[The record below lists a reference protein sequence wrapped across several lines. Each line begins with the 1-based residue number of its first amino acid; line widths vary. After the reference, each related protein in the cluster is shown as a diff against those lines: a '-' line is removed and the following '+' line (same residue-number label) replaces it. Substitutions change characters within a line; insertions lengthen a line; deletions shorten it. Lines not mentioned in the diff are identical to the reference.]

1 MFDCS
6 SGQFLAIEEA
16 LNETNR
22 RIAMPMPAANE
33 NEFENLDV
41 VIELLLAAEFIANG
55 GCSRATTATTPA
67 VVSEHQQDTDAPDR
81 HQFDMKFLFNSS
93 QSLISMAI
101 NGENGV
107 QLRNFLKVVK
117 FAFNY
122 EAWEIFRRL
131 AYKMV
136 NLIEE
141 SPHLLSEFQADV
153 QTLHLLLAIDRY
165 LITVRKQRQAKN
177 EAIKANYNAVKEKA
191 FRMETANT
199 AAKDRATA
207 TRQETATTN
216 ARTVISGKESKAGK
230 ESVKSRNKKTRIEEN
245 INEIAESACKKAYC
259 EKIQK
264 ISRQRIQAV
273 FLVILNQGS
282 KNIFSRF
289 WI

>member
-55 GCSRATTATTPA
+55 GCSRATTA
-67 VVSEHQQDTDAPDR
+67 VVSEHQEDTNAPGT

-245 INEIAESACKKAYC
+245 ITEIAESACKKAFVK
-259 EKIQK
+259 KIQK
-264 ISRQRIQAV
+264 SLRLRIQSV
-273 FLVILNQGS
+273 FLNPFFFNCG
-282 KNIFSRF
+282 
-289 WI
+289 